1 MLCRCCACFTHTNAH
16 TQTHTPNALC
26 MCVYPG
32 ALRHCSRSE
41 QQSLCVF
48 PMRAACALTAVN
60 TLADPAPITNRCHG
74 SQMPCS
80 CTVPPN
86 LFPSVSLSL
95 FQRLCVLNLRFSL
108 TDSRFSLHSLADL
121 LVRFKS
127 RVLGGR
133 KRRTT
138 VTSIC

>member
-1 MLCRCCACFTHTNAH
+1 MTIKTGSCALSMLCMLHTHKRTH

-80 CTVPPN
+80 CTVPPKSFSISFT
-86 LFPSVSLSL
+86 LSFSASLC
-95 FQRLCVLNLRFSL
+95 FKFTFL
-108 TDSRFSLHSLADL
+108 TDGFTVFITLAGRFT
-121 LVRFKS
+121 
-127 RVLGGR
+127 G
-133 KRRTT
+133 
-138 VTSIC
+138 